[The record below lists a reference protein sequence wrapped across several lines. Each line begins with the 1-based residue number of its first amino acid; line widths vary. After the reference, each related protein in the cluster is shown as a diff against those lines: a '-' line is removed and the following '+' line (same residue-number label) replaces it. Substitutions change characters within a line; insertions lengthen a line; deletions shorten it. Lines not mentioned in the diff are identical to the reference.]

1 MSAVPDRLTRL
12 ACDPMYRAIAAY
24 ASWRFDGT
32 MRYRE
37 GHLHIYEPGGELWSD
52 LKRGRQA
59 GVFSTLPAIVYIA
72 LLGLAA
78 MHIDGVIGVPVVLVL
93 AGLALAASK
102 DFGELTVTQ
111 STAPEAE
118 VIGRVGE
125 VLP

>member
-12 ACDPMYRAIAAY
+12 ACDPMYRGIAGVGT
-24 ASWRFDGT
+24 WRCEGS
-32 MRYRE
+32 MRYE
-37 GHLHIYEPGGELWSD
+37 PGHLHVYEPGGEPWSD